1 MFELD
6 PRAIT
11 AGVTLAAL
19 DRVTSTNTEAIE
31 RARAGVRGPLWITAE
46 RQTAGRGRRGRTW
59 TSKPGNLHATLLL
72 TDPSPAEHWPE
83 LSFVA
88 ALAVHDAVVAAAPPV
103 KPRLAIKW
111 PNDLLVDSA
120 KFGGLLIE
128 GESIGES
135 GAVAIGIGVNCR
147 SHPARTDFPATDL
160 VAAGA
165 DLSAEKLFAELSA
178 KMLGRLA
185 QWHGGEGFSTV
196 RADWLAR
203 AAGLG
208 QVVEVRLDERTL
220 TGRFETV
227 DESGRLVLELPEG
240 KRQTLAS
247 GDVAGLRGQGPL
259 QRSPPEGES

>member
-1 MFELD
+1 MVELD
-6 PRAIT
+6 PRAVA

-19 DRVTSTNTEAIE
+19 DRVTSTNTEALE
-31 RARAGVRGPLWITAE
+31 RARAGARGRLWITAKQ
-46 RQTAGRGRRGRTW
+46 QTAGRGRRGRPW
-59 TSKPGNLHATLLL
+59 ISKPGNLHATLLL
-72 TDPSPAEHWPE
+72 TDPAPAEHWPE

-88 ALAVHDAVVAAAPPV
+88 ALAVHDAVVALAPLL

-111 PNDLLVDSA
+111 PNDLLVDDK

-128 GESIGES
+128 GESIGE
-135 GAVAIGIGVNCR
+135 GGVVAIGVGVNCK
-147 SHPARTDFPATDL
+147 SHPAKTDFPATDL
-160 VAAGA
+160 AAAGA
-165 DLSAEKLFAELSA
+165 DVAAEKLFAELSA

-196 RADWLAR
+196 RTDWLAR

-208 QVVEVRLDERTL
+208 QVVEVRLAERTL

-227 DESGRLVLELPEG
+227 DDAGRLVLELPEG
-240 KRQTLAS
+240 KRQVLAS

-259 QRSPPEGES
+259 QRSPPEGEG